1 LGSNFVSGTYTLT
14 NLNGDKFAYFLN
26 AADIN
31 IIGQP
36 IPPFAATLTGIMG
49 YYATATAT
57 NRGAGFELDPFN
69 YYSMLPPAPKATVT
83 YSGGAPT
90 LSWNSVPVY
99 GYSVLWSTNVMGP
112 YTPITTGL
120 TFPGATGSYT
130 DSVNTGLPA
139 SFYKITS
146 P

>member
-1 LGSNFVSGTYTLT
+1 MSC
-14 NLNGDKFAYFLN
+14 
-26 AADIN
+26 
-31 IIGQP
+31 
-36 IPPFAATLTGIMG
+36 
-49 YYATATAT
+49 
-57 NRGAGFELDPFN
+57 
-69 YYSMLPPAPKATVT
+69 T

-99 GYSVLWSTNVMGP
+99 GYSVLWSTTVMGP